1 MRFRFGITTLMGLI
15 LFVAVGLTAL
25 RSASALWVSATFTA
39 TVTLLSASILGAMAA
54 RGRPRMGW
62 AGLAVFGWVY
72 LGIAFG
78 PWPRNVD
85 GPPPLLTV
93 PLLDAIQDYVFSD
106 GKTPYLTDDYQSQ
119 YGRVTAF
126 RGNWQPAK
134 GNFGPAPPAGGFK
147 MVDLVAY
154 RQAGHSLG
162 AVLFGVVGALVGRF
176 FAARNGDDQPQSR

>member
-1 MRFRFGITTLMGLI
+1 MRFRFGITTLMGFI
-15 LFVAVGLTAL
+15 VFAAVGLAAL

-54 RGRPRMGW
+54 RGRSRMAW

-72 LGIAFG
+72 LAVAFG

-106 GKTPYLTDDYQSQ
+106 GKTPYLTHDFRTHNDQ
-119 YGRVTAF
+119 VTGF
-126 RGNWQPAK
+126 RGNWLPAK
-134 GNFGPAPPAGGFK
+134 GNLGPAPPAGGFK
-147 MVDLVAY
+147 RVDLVAY
-154 RQAGHSLG
+154 RQAGHSL
-162 AVLFGVVGALVGRF
+162 AAILFGLLGALVGRSF
-176 FAARNGDDQPQSR
+176 VARNEDDQSLSR